1 MAAKAGEAG
10 DVTLP
15 TRERTSNPEG
25 PLRCAEARR
34 GEAGPGRAGG
44 GGRGTVLSSAV
55 LELSEEIG
63 NHFCVDNKTGRL
75 LSKLLHEFCIIES
88 S

>member
-1 MAAKAGEAG
+1 MSARCGSATKEQHSLQLLKQKA
-10 DVTLP
+10 
-15 TRERTSNPEG
+15 S
-25 PLRCAEARR
+25 
-34 GEAGPGRAGG
+34 
-44 GGRGTVLSSAV
+44 VLSSAV

-63 NHFCVDNKTGRL
+63 NHFCVDNKTRLL